1 MLNAKNFDEL
11 ETELSAYGIAMTNR
25 VKQLHFATVKE
36 VISGVT
42 MTIDMFPQI
51 KGYITKFDVWHNN
64 NWFVSAAY
72 DGIIYFSYNRF
83 NKISPVKIKKIN
95 QCINGRWHHPANMG
109 FDGLGSHEAGHLL
122 VKAYID
128 KHYPSKSDDF
138 KSHLWSNS
146 SAAKDILNS
155 IAKQNNVK
163 LYNLKKQMCSYA
175 DTNAS
180 ECIAEAVCDF
190 ITNGYRAAELSQ
202 LVVKFFQEDGTDED

>member
-1 MLNAKNFDEL
+1 MLSAKNFDEL
-11 ETELSAYGIAMTNR
+11 ETELRAYGIAMTNR

-36 VISGVT
+36 VIGGVT
-42 MTIDMFPQI
+42 MTIDMFPQL

-72 DGIIYFSYNRF
+72 DGIVYFSLNRF

-109 FDGLGSHEAGHLL
+109 FAGLGAHECGHMLI
-122 VKAYID
+122 KAWID
-128 KHYPSKSDDF
+128 KNYPDRLKNF
-138 KSHLWSNS
+138 KHQMWVNS
-146 SAAKDILNS
+146 GAAREILCKIEKD
-155 IAKQNNVK
+155 NNVK
-163 LYNLKKQMCSYA
+163 LHNLKKQMCRYA

-202 LVVKFFQEDGTDED
+202 LIIKFFREETDEN